1 MKLRTVLAVLVF
13 AGFTACTDAPTI
25 TAPERDAEFTSSLET
40 RPDTSATMESMAGDS
55 TTTTDT
61 ERGGGAL
68 GGGS

>member
-13 AGFTACTDAPTI
+13 AGFAACTNAPTI
-25 TAPERDAEFTSSLET
+25 AAPERGADFSSGTET
-40 RPDTSATMESMAGDS
+40 RPAMESVATDS
-55 TTTTDT
+55 AATTGT